1 MWPWEPWIIYVVLSP
16 HQSTQLETLVV
27 YSPFKDIMSP
37 STSIQLLAILV
48 SVGSTWVSA
57 HSFVSNI
64 NIDGRSYQGFR
75 PLPGYQNP
83 ALLTAWST
91 TAEDQGY
98 VNQTSYQ
105 SPDIIC
111 HRGGANGHGHAP
123 VKAGGQIHVQWNGWP
138 QNHRGPVLDYLADC
152 GESGCEAVDKTQL
165 KFFKISQ
172 AGLVTPATKE
182 KGSALSFGYW
192 ASDQLIANNNSWI
205 VEIPPRI
212 KSGFYVL
219 RTEIIAL
226 HNASYSDGA
235 QNYPQCFNLEIQGSG
250 AELPA
255 GTPGENLYRA
265 SDPGIQLNITTGV
278 QSYPIPGPTLI
289 GDAVTASLSHPVPT
303 ASGTPITVDDLVRK
317 SPTPRYNAI
326 ATPTEAAIANG
337 VRGRPRDVGR
347 RWYHQGQGF

>member
-1 MWPWEPWIIYVVLSP
+1 MVVPTRASTRSP
-16 HQSTQLETLVV
+16 GTRT
-27 YSPFKDIMSP
+27 
-37 STSIQLLAILV
+37 
-48 SVGSTWVSA
+48 
-57 HSFVSNI
+57 
-64 NIDGRSYQGFR
+64 R
-75 PLPGYQNP
+75 P
-83 ALLTAWST
+83 LLTAWST

-152 GESGCEAVDKTQL
+152 GASGCETVDKTQL
-165 KFFKISQ
+165 QFFKISQ

-182 KGSALSFGYW
+182 KGGSRVPSFGYW
-192 ASDQLIANNNSWI
+192 ASDQLIANNNSWV

-212 KSGFYVL
+212 KPGFYVL

-235 QNYPQCFNLEIQGSG
+235 QNYPQCFNLEIQGAG
-250 AELPA
+250 ETEVPA
-255 GTPGENLYRA
+255 GTPGESLYRA
-265 SDPGIQLNITTGV
+265 SDPGVQLNISTGL
-278 QSYPIPGPTLI
+278 QNYPIPGPTLI
-289 GDAVTASLSHPVPT
+289 SDAVTASLSHPVPT
-303 ASGTPITVDDLVRK
+303 ASGTPVTVDELVRK
-317 SPTPRYNAI
+317 TSAPGHNVI
-326 ATPTEAAIANG
+326 ATTTQTAAAINAKG
-337 VRGRPRDVGR
+337 HPRDLGR

>member
-1 MWPWEPWIIYVVLSP
+1 M
-16 HQSTQLETLVV
+16 
-27 YSPFKDIMSP
+27 PFF
-37 STSIQLLAILV
+37 TSLQLLAALV
-48 SVGSTWVSA
+48 SAGATSVSA

-83 ALLTAWST
+83 PPPDGL
-91 TAEDQGY
+91 
-98 VNQTSYQ
+98 TSYQ

-152 GESGCEAVDKTQL
+152 GASGCETVDKTKL
-165 KFFKISQ
+165 NFFKISQ
-172 AGLVTPATKE
+172 AGLVTPATKQ
-182 KGSALSFGYW
+182 KDGSGSGPPPSFGYW
-192 ASDQLIANNNSWI
+192 ASDQLIANNNSWV

-212 KSGFYVL
+212 KPGFYVL

-235 QNYPQCFNLEIQGSG
+235 QNYPQCFNLEVQGAG
-250 AELPA
+250 GTEVPV

-265 SDPGIQLNITTGV
+265 SDPGVQLNISTGV
-278 QSYPIPGPTLI
+278 QNYPIPGPTLI
-289 GDAVTASLSHPVPT
+289 SDAVTASLSHPVPT
-303 ASGTPITVDDLVRK
+303 ASGTPITVDELARV
-317 SPTPRYNAI
+317 TPAPGDSVI
-326 ATPTEAAIANG
+326 ATTTQAVVANG
-337 VRGRPRDVGR
+337 VKGHSRDVGR

>member
-1 MWPWEPWIIYVVLSP
+1 M
-16 HQSTQLETLVV
+16 
-27 YSPFKDIMSP
+27 SPFTP
-37 STSIQLLAILV
+37 LQLLAALASAGA
-48 SVGSTWVSA
+48 SVVSA

-98 VNQTSYQ
+98 VNQTSYEG
-105 SPDIIC
+105 PDIIC

-152 GESGCEAVDKTQL
+152 GESGCETVDKTQL

-172 AGLVTPATKE
+172 AGLVTPASKQ
-182 KGSALSFGYW
+182 KDGSGAPSFGYW
-192 ASDQLIANNNSWI
+192 ASDQLIANNNSWV

-212 KSGFYVL
+212 KPGFYVL

-226 HNASYSDGA
+226 HNASYSDGI
-235 QNYPQCFNLEIQGSG
+235 QNYPQCFNLEIQGSEG
-250 AELPA
+250 TEVPA
-255 GTPGENLYRA
+255 GTPGESLYRA
-265 SDPGIQLNITTGV
+265 SDPGVRLNITTGV
-278 QSYPIPGPTLI
+278 QNYPIPGPTLI
-289 GDAVTASLSHPVPT
+289 SDAVTASLSHPVPT
-303 ASGTPITVDDLVRK
+303 ASGTPITADDFAHK
-317 SPTPRYNAI
+317 AYA
-326 ATPTEAAIANG
+326 
-337 VRGRPRDVGR
+337 PRDNVIASATKAAVANDAKGHSRVMGR